1 MLINN
6 TLHIYKHL
14 NFKAMKKFFSMMVA
28 VAAMFTFAACGDSE
42 TPEPQKPAGKTQ
54 LEKPVVTVSNQTEDG
69 FTLTW
74 EPVANATEYLV
85 YVNKDLQPKTTET
98 TYTFSDLN
106 AGTYKPRVKAIG
118 GGNYKD
124 SDYSDAVEPIVLT
137 GATSVDWFTQTVTL
151 PEDSDKIAAKGI
163 NSSNTFVFNWQGE
176 GVESLSYTYYHIDEL
191 KDLTEDEIITKM
203 TPLQADY
210 LKYVNTAEGIDLQ
223 FSDLAGGQTY
233 VLYALAT
240 KGGKE
245 FLAKNEITTN
255 ATILTLGTQ
264 AWLGAWNASTPQI
277 VHVKTYAFRDE
288 RTDFTL
294 NIEPYKEY
302 YSETEYI
309 SYSNYVWVDG
319 FSVLGE
325 NAPAFGYI
333 YHESVLNAD
342 QTDYEYTGN
351 YCLDLMCYET
361 IGELGQGSGIY
372 AVWMPLCS
380 KGSSDYT
387 IVMGSFAGY
396 TLTLNP
402 TTGAVTCEAY
412 KGTLSDN
419 SPFEVKAMDVF
430 GFDPKTNEL
439 YLMMKDEENAFE
451 EIKAGGIQN
460 VVKAAASVSAL
471 SKAPKAMKAASFPT
485 SVVVAM

>member
-54 LEKPVVTVSNQTEDG
+54 LEKPVVTVSNKTEDG

-98 TYTFSDLN
+98 TYTFSELN

-137 GATSVDWFTQTVTL
+137 GATSVDWFTQTVAL
-151 PEDSDKIAAKGI
+151 PEDSDELAAKGI
-163 NSSNTFVFNWQGE
+163 NSSNTFVFNWKGE

-191 KDLTEDEIITKM
+191 KDLTEDEIITEM
-203 TPLQADY
+203 VALDATY
-210 LKYVNTAEGIDLQ
+210 LAKVNSEGGVALQ
-223 FSDLAGGQTY
+223 FNDLAGGQTY

-255 ATILTLGTQ
+255 ATVLTLGTQ
-264 AWLGAWNASTPQI
+264 AWLGSWNASSPEIIEWGETGFNL
-277 VHVKTYAFRDE
+277 TTE

-294 NIEPYKEY
+294 NIEPYNEY
-302 YSETEYI
+302 
-309 SYSNYVWVDG
+309 YSNYVWVDG

-325 NAPAFGYI
+325 GAPAFGYI
-333 YHESVLNAD
+333 YHEKVVNAD

-361 IGELGQGSGIY
+361 VGQMSETMW
-372 AVWMPLCS
+372 AVWLPLCL
-380 KGSSDYT
+380 KGDGTYT
-387 IVMGSFAGY
+387 FVSGSFPGF

-402 TTGAVTCEAY
+402 TTGAVTCVAY
-412 KGTLSDN
+412 QDRLQSGDT
-419 SPFEVKAMDVF
+419 FEVKMMDIF
-430 GFDPKTNEL
+430 ALDTATSQLGPLAQEDGETPYTL
-439 YLMMKDEENAFE
+439 Y
-451 EIKAGGIQN
+451 KAGGIQN

>member
-28 VAAMFTFAACGDSE
+28 VAAMFTFAACGDGE

-54 LEKPVVTVSNQTEDG
+54 LEKPVVTVSNKTEDG

-98 TYTFSDLN
+98 TYTFSELN

-124 SDYSDAVEPIVLT
+124 SEYSDLVEVVLT

-151 PEDSDKIAAKGI
+151 PEDSDEIAAKGI

-176 GVESLSYTYYHIDEL
+176 GVESISYTYYHIDEL
-191 KDLTEDEIITKM
+191 KDLTEDEIITEM
-203 TPLQADY
+203 APLQADY

-233 VLYALAT
+233 VLYALAR

-255 ATILTLGTQ
+255 ATVLTLGTQ
-264 AWLGAWNASTPQI
+264 AWLGSWNASSPEIIEWGETGFNL
-277 VHVKTYAFRDE
+277 TTE

-294 NIEPYKEY
+294 NIEPYNEY
-302 YSETEYI
+302 
-309 SYSNYVWVDG
+309 YSNYVWVDG

-325 NAPAFGYI
+325 GAPAFGYI

-361 IGELGQGSGIY
+361 IGELGQGSGVY
-372 AVWMPLCS
+372 AVWLPLCL
-380 KGSSDYT
+380 KGDGTYT
-387 IVMGSFAGY
+387 FVSGSFPGF

-402 TTGAVTCEAY
+402 TTGAVTCVAY
-412 KGTLSDN
+412 QDRLQSGDT
-419 SPFEVKAMDVF
+419 FEVKMMDIF
-430 GFDPKTNEL
+430 ALDTATDKLGPLAQEDGETPYTL
-439 YLMMKDEENAFE
+439 Y
-451 EIKAGGIQN
+451 KAGGIQN

-471 SKAPKAMKAASFPT
+471 SETPKAMKAASFPA

>member
-28 VAAMFTFAACGDSE
+28 VAAMFTFAACGDGE

-54 LEKPVVTVSNQTEDG
+54 LEKPVVTVSNKTEDG

-151 PEDSDKIAAKGI
+151 PEDSDEIAAKGI

-176 GVESLSYTYYHIDEL
+176 GVESISYTYYHIDEL
-191 KDLTEDEIITKM
+191 KDLTEDDIITKM
-203 TPLQADY
+203 TPLNAEY

-233 VLYALAT
+233 VLYALAR

-264 AWLGAWNASTPQI
+264 AWLGSWNASSPEIIEWGETGFNLTQEQ
-277 VHVKTYAFRDE
+277 TN
-288 RTDFTL
+288 FTL
-294 NIEPYKEY
+294 NIELYNEY
-302 YSETEYI
+302 
-309 SYSNYVWVDG
+309 YSNYVWVDG

-325 NAPAFGYI
+325 GAPAFGYI

-361 IGELGQGSGIY
+361 IGELGQGSGVY
-372 AVWMPLCS
+372 AVWLPLCL
-380 KGSSDYT
+380 KGDGTYT
-387 IVMGSFAGY
+387 FVSGSFPGF

-402 TTGAVTCEAY
+402 TTGAVTCVAY
-412 KGTLSDN
+412 QDRLQSGDT
-419 SPFEVKAMDVF
+419 FEVKMMDIF
-430 GFDPKTNEL
+430 ALDTATDKLSPLAQEDGETPYTL
-439 YLMMKDEENAFE
+439 Y
-451 EIKAGGIQN
+451 KAGGIQN

-471 SKAPKAMKAASFPT
+471 SKAPKAMKDASFPA

>member
-137 GATSVDWFTQTVTL
+137 GATSVDWFTQTVAL
-151 PEDSDKIAAKGI
+151 PEDSDELAAKGI
-163 NSSNTFVFNWQGE
+163 NSSNTFVFNWKGE
-176 GVESLSYTYYHIDEL
+176 GVESISYTYFHIDEL
-191 KDLTEDEIITKM
+191 KDLTEDDII
-203 TPLQADY
+203 ADMKV
-210 LKYVNTAEGIDLQ
+210 LDAENLASVNTAEGVSFQ
-223 FSDLAGGQTY
+223 FSGLAGDATY

-245 FLAKNEITTN
+245 FLAKNEIKTN
-255 ATILTLGTQ
+255 PTILTTSTQYWMGVWNVRTQKTIEFADTAIKVEDKVDDFTYSIEQYYENYSDIVYLDGQSVINKVYGPDNGLMAYTDYTKEGDYVLTIMNPAFYSEVGEGQYLAYLAFGDVVGAGEAGVYFVSGQYPAITFISDGTNITCEMYQGNLSEGGTFTVAGMDIAFCDDKGQILGLGT
-264 AWLGAWNASTPQI
+264 
-277 VHVKTYAFRDE
+277 
-288 RTDFTL
+288 FTL
-294 NIEPYKEY
+294 E
-302 YSETEYI
+302 
-309 SYSNYVWVDG
+309 DG
-319 FSVLGE
+319 SKYDHNVFRYGPIQILGKAEATPAALSVKANKFSV
-325 NAPAFGYI
+325 
-333 YHESVLNAD
+333 AD
-342 QTDYEYTGN
+342 
-351 YCLDLMCYET
+351 
-361 IGELGQGSGIY
+361 
-372 AVWMPLCS
+372 
-380 KGSSDYT
+380 
-387 IVMGSFAGY
+387 
-396 TLTLNP
+396 
-402 TTGAVTCEAY
+402 VT
-412 KGTLSDN
+412 
-419 SPFEVKAMDVF
+419 P
-430 GFDPKTNEL
+430 
-439 YLMMKDEENAFE
+439 
-451 EIKAGGIQN
+451 
-460 VVKAAASVSAL
+460 VSY
-471 SKAPKAMKAASFPT
+471 
-485 SVVVAM
+485 VVAM